1 MQLQTVSYYGTN
13 MKSQAS
19 PNIIDSTR
27 VPHDIRVKVT
37 PVARTLRRELS
48 KSCAGADVVYS
59 IADRVLNI
67 KHCLASKSF
76 AALREAFNKAYPEKK
91 VPNKTSH
98 RLVRQF
104 WHTVC
109 ICDRKYVRRRTV
121 STDVKLFFKYFP
133 INKN

>member
-1 MQLQTVSYYGTN
+1 MHLQTDCYYGTN

-19 PNIIDSTR
+19 PNVIDSTK

-48 KSCAGADVVYS
+48 KSCAGADVLYS
-59 IADRVLNI
+59 IAERMLNI
-67 KHCLASKSF
+67 KHYLTSKSF
-76 AALREAFNKAYPEKK
+76 AALREAFNKAYPEKN
-91 VPNKTSH
+91 VPNKTAH
-98 RLVRQF
+98 RLVRKF

-109 ICDRKYVRRRTV
+109 VCDRKYVQCRTV